1 MREMVRRFLRQKLG
15 SVGVVIALSVLS
27 LLTAFQVIVTG
38 SGHPLESGGFV
49 ALLIL
54 AAASVSK
61 DSSSGA
67 LQMILAR
74 PIRRVEYLFGRY
86 CGILLGYSIY
96 LAVTAAV
103 ALTLSPL
110 LDAVLGRGGSAG
122 ALAFGDVA
130 RSAAG
135 ALLSA
140 ALLAAVLLFFSTF
153 LRGYGDIL
161 AYFLLSILLGAPD
174 ALAGALRKPWLLK
187 LGAIARENV
196 LPHVDWDEVLLGRG
210 VLSAATGQYA
220 LALTGYLALA
230 AWVFSRRE
238 FSYGQD

>member
-1 MREMVRRFLRQKLG
+1 
-15 SVGVVIALSVLS
+15 
-27 LLTAFQVIVTG
+27 
-38 SGHPLESGGFV
+38 
-49 ALLIL
+49 
-54 AAASVSK
+54 
-61 DSSSGA
+61 
-67 LQMILAR
+67 
-74 PIRRVEYLFGRY
+74 VEYLFGRY
-86 CGILLGYSIY
+86 CGILIGYSIY
-96 LAVTAAV
+96 LAVTAAM

-122 ALAFGDVA
+122 ALTFQDVG

-174 ALAGALRKPWLLK
+174 ALAGALRKRWLLK

-210 VLSAATGQYA
+210 VFSVATGQYA
-220 LALTGYLALA
+220 LALTAYLALA

>member
-1 MREMVRRFLRQKLG
+1 MVRRFLRQKLG

-27 LLTAFQVIVTG
+27 LLTAFQIIVTG

-74 PIRRVEYLFGRY
+74 PIRRAEYLFGRY

-103 ALTLSPL
+103 ALTLSPP
-110 LDAVLGRGGSAG
+110 LDAVLGRGSAG
-122 ALAFGDVA
+122 ALAFEDVG

-174 ALAGALRKPWLLK
+174 ALAGALRKPWLSK

-196 LPHVDWDEVLLGRG
+196 LPQVDWDEVLHGRG
-210 VLSAATGQYA
+210 VFSPATGQYA
-220 LALTGYLALA
+220 LALTAYLALA

>member
-1 MREMVRRFLRQKLG
+1 MTEMVRRFLRQKLG

-27 LLTAFQVIVTG
+27 LLTAVQVMVAG
-38 SGHPLESGGFV
+38 GGHALESGGFV

-86 CGILLGYSIY
+86 CGILLGYAIY
-96 LAVTAAV
+96 IAVTAAV
-103 ALTLSPL
+103 ALALSPL
-110 LDAVLGRGGSAG
+110 LGTVLGRGSAS
-122 ALAFGDVA
+122 ALAFEDVG
-130 RSAAG
+130 RGAAG

-161 AYFLLSILLGAPD
+161 AYFLLSLLLGAPD
-174 ALAGALRKPWLLK
+174 VLAGALRKPWLLK
-187 LGAIARENV
+187 VGAVVRENV
-196 LPHVDWDEVLLGRG
+196 LPHVEWEDVLRG
-210 VLSAATGQYA
+210 KDVFSAATGQYV
-220 LALTGYLALA
+220 LALTAYLALA
-230 AWVFSRRE
+230 AWVFSQRE